1 MVPWCVS
8 DSHMFP
14 IVDFRWVTISKT
26 DGFFL
31 ITWNTWRTKSLF
43 VFIHTFIYKITLCE
57 MVNNHILIAC
67 VTKKAQNHI
76 YNITISKVT
85 YVWSNKTLMTYLH
98 NKIILW
104 LCKEKF
110 TIGNIWRSF
119 CDIVVLF
126 SYSIAN
132 SQCSLI
138 FNVLFLKS
146 SAQSNV

>member
-1 MVPWCVS
+1 MIWDTYRYECGLKYIKIKIYFHHFLFFNLYNIWPQKSFAVLKDTSKYYGAVMCFWCVS

-85 YVWSNKTLMTYLH
+85 Y
-98 NKIILW
+98 
-104 LCKEKF
+104 C
-110 TIGNIWRSF
+110 
-119 CDIVVLF
+119 
-126 SYSIAN
+126 
-132 SQCSLI
+132 LI
-138 FNVLFLKS
+138 E
-146 SAQSNV
+146 